1 MLQPNRLISRPFGR
15 RNTVNSRLVRRRPS
29 RYTASY
35 SLRRTRRASRG
46 KSSRGGSDAR
56 EAVASLLAASCKDF
70 PSTLSFH
77 AFAKSVLLMTAP
89 HMRLKSAFRQR
100 SSPESPHGAIHP
112 ENRESWFEGFVPRYK
127 SSGVRV
133 TGNRTVSAWRTSV
146 RHTQFRF
153 AHKNESRLQSKR
165 LV

>member
-1 MLQPNRLISRPFGR
+1 MRLRRTALPSAFLMLQPNRLFSRPLGR

-35 SLRRTRRASRG
+35 SLRRTNRASRG

-77 AFAKSVLLMTAP
+77 AFAKSVLLMSAP
-89 HMRLKSAFRQR
+89 HMRLKSPFRQR
-100 SSPESPHGAIHP
+100 YFSVFLMLSSRAQRG
-112 ENRESWFEGFVPRYK
+112 
-127 SSGVRV
+127 
-133 TGNRTVSAWRTSV
+133 TSV
-146 RHTQFRF
+146 RANSSRSCQEIWSTR
-153 AHKNESRLQSKR
+153 ESPYECGGLPPPSRAEQLSR
-165 LV
+165 